1 MEERKDI
8 CEGYERDSVQQLD
21 KLAKDKNER
30 FPIYPLTYIQAVY
43 DARTKERLDSILW
56 KCNNVYLPWM
66 GSAGDT
72 RIQLPFWMRRK
83 GIIITYKNLDD
94 ETITEKLTYD
104 LCIADDFF
112 RLDSSWT
119 RITDAL
125 PVGGNI
131 TIGSNGNWFQDGVDT
146 GFKAQGPKGD
156 NGLTPMLRTVNNKL
170 RYSYDGEVWYEI
182 SEYIAAWFRYQ
193 DNKIQISRD
202 QKTWSD
208 LSKPFTQDLY
218 IKGYV
223 ATSSA
228 LPSTGVKQGDI
239 YMVGPTYAAE
249 DTEHKNPIY
258 RMYVYND
265 SGWVDNGV
273 FQSIAAGV
281 VQTIGNS
288 ETEVM
293 SQKAVSSIVGLDT
306 YPVFSDT
313 KPYVKG
319 EIVNYGGLL
328 YEFTADHEAG
338 AWIGT
343 DARETS
349 LRGEVTKIENNK
361 LNSFKDIEITSIE
374 DLDDGRRP
382 YGVYGVTLLNDD
394 DNFGKRFTFYH
405 LPNGGV
411 DSEYVYQRI
420 QAHNPVYRED
430 PYYPSRS
437 FHRVGWTASS
447 DAPYSWTNWVCEDDY
462 YCRKAESSYKGI
474 LSYSGKEEY
483 IVKCIKY
490 IKVWVDE
497 KYIDHDIALSVI
509 GVATTGEI
517 MFQVYN
523 KTLDYVLGS
532 IIKQIDGEPEGII
545 RYKKDA
551 LGDKGHYAID
561 IVFDWSLYTDMLQT
575 ASSTV
580 KVEPL
585 LYGNDSYYSEFR
597 LTESLE
603 SIDSKIDY
611 FKDISID
618 PYCTVVNGAIEDSN
632 TSYHIPV
639 GYTGKSSIIYLD
651 DTINKFL
658 YPEGTKIVVDVDIT
672 YTNKTVEELQREKIR
687 IQKVS
692 GAEYTNITLE
702 NNMTFTE
709 TDGKVILSI
718 NFEYVITYEDIAS
731 YDRMRFYYQNGFPED
746 STVTKEVVVKVSNIN
761 IRREEKLNDK
771 VRELDKNIGQIL
783 RPTTKIIRVDRWD
796 TTADFY
802 GNDAIQRAIDS
813 ITDASPSNVYDLV
826 VNGIFEAK
834 QASDYHLSV
843 NRNAFIKTKNYV
855 NIKGSGRNTCIIQ
868 ASLPDNLGSSFAYSS
883 YEGITFQSIS
893 ELSGMTVIGRNIR
906 YPIHIDGGATGC
918 KDYLLKCTDSKVWHQ
933 GNTGDA
939 INWLSWHPL
948 GIGMSDGQTIICENC
963 EIEGKAHAF
972 YSHTNAD
979 YKNASS
985 LTFKNCTFIANGEG
999 GYSGG
1004 INVLGSIQP
1013 MGTGKS
1019 DKMIFINCKW
1029 ENQGI
1034 IRYND
1039 SPFISKN
1046 AANQKADHAEYE
1058 LFIDVNPQPFDNSS
1072 LRGFGLKIKSKSTGS
1087 SSSVRFDE
1095 SSSAFPLII
1104 GKSNESNEFINRY
1117 GFNQKYGYQYRDGG
1131 NGLSGWACGLWDIGE
1146 NAVGNPENTYMN
1158 SLGKR
1163 LGDCSSVNKT
1173 LTVIIDGTS
1182 YNIVFNK
1189 NYNGTDD
1196 SEPSTYTN
1204 DQIIDE
1210 ILYAIGNVATIE
1222 QYPVGRDYY
1231 PSFDNV
1237 VRLKNTDTI
1246 EVMRGMGIIFNGNN
1260 SFRLAENSDGK
1271 IDGITID
1278 DGRVGDFCRI
1288 ITAGSL
1294 YAMNTNQRFS
1304 VKEVSLGTRDIGV
1317 KAGISLANKGVFDVN
1332 AEPKLIQVGRIKDVY
1347 DIIKP

>member
-83 GIIITYKNLDD
+83 GIIITYKNLEE

-125 PVGGNI
+125 PIGGNI

-170 RYSYDGEVWYEI
+170 QYSYDGEAWNEI

-411 DSEYVYQRI
+411 DSAYVYQRI

-447 DAPYSWTNWVCEDDY
+447 GAPHSWTNWVCESDY
-462 YCRKAESSYKGI
+462 YCRKAESSYKGL
-474 LSYSGKEEY
+474 LSYSLEEEY
-483 IVKCIKY
+483 IVKCIKSV
-490 IKVWVDE
+490 KVWVNE
-497 KYIDHDIALSVI
+497 KYINDDIILSVI
-509 GVATTGEI
+509 GIATTGNI
-517 MFQVYN
+517 MFQIYN
-523 KTLDYVLGS
+523 KTTDKVLGS
-532 IIKQIDGEPEGII
+532 INEQIDSDPKGII
-545 RYKKDA
+545 RYKKDNIGT
-551 LGDKGHYAID
+551 LSSGRSCAID
-561 IVFDWSLYTDMLQT
+561 IVFDWSLYTDRLQT
-575 ASSTV
+575 ASSLV
-580 KVEPL
+580 RVEPL
-585 LYGNDSYYSEFR
+585 IHGDNSYCSEFKF
-597 LTESLE
+597 TETLSE
-603 SIDSKIDY
+603 IEYYDG
-611 FKDISID
+611 ISITTE
-618 PYCTVVNGAIEDSN
+618 CKAFNGAIKYSN

-639 GYTGKSSIIYLD
+639 GYTGKSSVIYFQ

-658 YPEGTKIVVDVDIT
+658 YLEGTKIVGDVDII
-672 YTNKTVEELQREKIR
+672 YTNKTLEELQGEKIR

-692 GAEYTNITLE
+692 GEEYTNITLE

-709 TDGKVILSI
+709 KDGKVILSI
-718 NFEYVITYEDIAS
+718 NFEYVITSEDIAS
-731 YDRMRFYYQNGFPED
+731 YDRMVFYYQNGFPED
-746 STVTKEVVVKVSNIN
+746 STVTKEVMVEVSNIN

-783 RPTTKIIRVDRWD
+783 RSTTKIIRVDRWD

-868 ASLPDNLGSSFAYSS
+868 ASLPDNLGRSFAYSS

-1294 YAMNTNQRFS
+1294 YAMDTNQRFS